1 MRLTN
6 VVHPLA
12 FLINSVKDVYECL
25 VDLENEKCN
34 RGHEEGGVIANDGN
48 IYAAEDEA
56 EEYGDE
62 PEAHI
67 VLGRVIACN
76 VRYLVSPH
84 FVQAN

>member
-1 MRLTN
+1 M
-6 VVHPLA
+6 V
-12 FLINSVKDVYECL
+12 NSVKDVYECL

-48 IYAAEDEA
+48 IYAAEDET

-67 VLGRVIACN
+67 ILGRMLAGN
-76 VRYLVSPH
+76 VGNLVSSH
-84 FVQAN
+84 SI